1 MHGFNGN
8 IEKLTLDN
16 NFFRQ
21 VLHTSKNFQ
30 LVIMS
35 LKPNEEIGFE
45 IHKENDQ
52 FFRFES
58 GKGKAIIDD
67 NEYDIS
73 AGDVII
79 IPMGSKHNII
89 NTSDIEFLKFYTI
102 YGPPHHKDK
111 TVHKTKEDA
120 QNSNEEFDGVTSE

>member
-30 LVIMS
+30 LVVMS
-35 LKPNEEIGFE
+35 LKPNEEIGFKV
-45 IHKENDQ
+45 HSENDQ

-58 GKGKAIIDD
+58 GKGKAIID
-67 NEYDIS
+67 NIEYEFS
-73 AGDVII
+73 AGDCVIV
-79 IPMGSKHNII
+79 PMSAKHNII
-89 NTSDIEFLKFYTI
+89 NTSDTDYLKFYTI

-111 TVHKTKEDA
+111 TVRKTKNEA
-120 QNSNEEFDGVTSE
+120 LASSEEFDGVTSE